1 MEGLAVLCSL
11 RILLII
17 MPSQTQK
24 GKHVGIVEN
33 VTNFIFS
40 EALKW

>member
-1 MEGLAVLCSL
+1 ML
-11 RILLII
+11 
-17 MPSQTQK
+17 SQGRLTTNTK
-24 GKHVGIVEN
+24 AKHVGIVEN